1 MKYIDEAVIEVMA
14 GNGGNGV
21 VSFRREKFVPK
32 GGPNG
37 GDGGHGGSIFAIAD
51 HNINTLLE
59 YRFKRLFRAKNGG
72 NGQGSDRYGRK
83 AEDVYLKMPV
93 GTVIRDQ
100 TSGQILADLT
110 KPQQQACLA
119 KGGRGGLGN
128 IHFKSSINR
137 TPRQAT
143 PGEEGEKRTLS
154 LELKVLADV
163 GLLGLPNAGK
173 STLISA
179 VSKARPKI
187 ANYPFTTLQP
197 NLGVVQV
204 PGSHQ
209 HNFVMA
215 DIPGLIK
222 GASQG
227 AGLGQQFLKHLSRN
241 RLLLHIID
249 VSPADQSDPIIQA
262 LSIVQELKQF
272 SEQLFKRPRWIVF
285 NKMDLIAN
293 DQKRTQLKQQLI
305 CSLKRQQLLSTDT
318 AVFWISAVARQGLDT
333 LIKAIDHYLHTLP
346 AEMEPAKITMTN
358 QNR

>member
-1 MKYIDEAVIEVMA
+1 MKYIDEAVIEVVA

-51 HNINTLLE
+51 HNVNTLLE
-59 YRFKRLFRAKNGG
+59 YRFKHLFRAKNGE

-83 AEDVYLKMPV
+83 AKDIYLKMPV

-100 TSGQILADLT
+100 SSGQILADLT
-110 KPQQQACLA
+110 KPQQQVCLA

-128 IHFKSSINR
+128 IHFKSSVNR

-143 PGEEGEKRTLS
+143 PGEEGEKKILS

-173 STLISA
+173 STLLSA
-179 VSKARPKI
+179 VSGARPKI

-197 NLGVVQV
+197 NLGVVRAS
-204 PGSHQ
+204 GSHRT
-209 HNFVMA
+209 FVIA

-222 GASQG
+222 GAAQG
-227 AGLGQQFLKHLSRN
+227 AGLGQQFLKHLSRC

-249 VSPADQSDPIIQA
+249 ISPVDRSDPIIQA
-262 LSIVQELKQF
+262 VAIVQELRQF
-272 SEQLFKRPRWIVF
+272 SEQLFRRPRWIVF
-285 NKMDLIAN
+285 NKMDLIAD
-293 DQKRTQLKQQLI
+293 DQKRKQLKQQLI
-305 CSLKRQQLLSTDT
+305 SSLKKQQLLSTDT
-318 AVFWISAVARQGLDT
+318 KIFWVSAAAHQGLDA
-333 LIKAIDHYLHTLP
+333 LIKAIDLYLYALP
-346 AEMEPAKITMTN
+346 TEIKPSD
-358 QNR
+358 

>member
-1 MKYIDEAVIEVMA
+1 MKYIDEAVIEVVA

-59 YRFKRLFRAKNGG
+59 YRFKHLFRAKNGE

-83 AEDVYLKMPV
+83 AEDIYLKMPV

-100 TSGQILADLT
+100 ASGQILADLT
-110 KPQQQACLA
+110 KSQQQVCLA

-143 PGEEGEKRTLS
+143 PGEEGEKKTLS

-179 VSKARPKI
+179 VSGARPKI

-197 NLGVVQV
+197 NLGVVRV

-209 HNFVMA
+209 RTFVIA

-222 GASQG
+222 GAAQG
-227 AGLGQQFLKHLSRN
+227 AGLGQQFLKHLSRS
-241 RLLLHIID
+241 RLLLHVID
-249 VSPADQSDPIIQA
+249 VSPVDQSDPIIQA
-262 LSIVQELKQF
+262 VAIVQELRQF
-272 SEQLFKRPRWIVF
+272 SEQLFRRPRWIVF
-285 NKMDLIAN
+285 NKMDLIAD
-293 DQKRTQLKQQLI
+293 DQKRKQLKQQLI
-305 CSLKRQQLLSTDT
+305 SSLKKQQLLSTDT
-318 AVFWISAVARQGLDT
+318 AVFWVSAATRQGLDA

-346 AEMEPAKITMTN
+346 SEISTIN

>member
-1 MKYIDEAVIEVMA
+1 MKYIDEAVIEVVA

-59 YRFKRLFRAKNGG
+59 YRFKHLFRAKNGE

-83 AEDVYLKMPV
+83 AEDIYLKMPV

-100 TSGQILADLT
+100 ASGQILAYLT
-110 KPQQQACLA
+110 KSQQQVCLA

-143 PGEEGEKRTLS
+143 PGEEGEKKTLS

-173 STLISA
+173 STLISV
-179 VSKARPKI
+179 VSGARPKI

-197 NLGVVQV
+197 NLGVVRV

-209 HNFVMA
+209 RTFVIA

-222 GASQG
+222 GAAQG
-227 AGLGQQFLKHLSRN
+227 AGLGQQFLKHLSRS
-241 RLLLHIID
+241 RLLLHVID
-249 VSPADQSDPIIQA
+249 VSPVDQSDPIIQA
-262 LSIVQELKQF
+262 VAIVQELRQF
-272 SEQLFKRPRWIVF
+272 SEQLFRRPRWIVF
-285 NKMDLIAN
+285 NKMDLIAD
-293 DQKRTQLKQQLI
+293 DQKRKQLKQQLI
-305 CSLKRQQLLSTDT
+305 SSLKKQQLLSTDT
-318 AVFWISAVARQGLDT
+318 AVFWVSAATRQGLDA

-346 AEMEPAKITMTN
+346 SEISTTN

>member
-1 MKYIDEAVIEVMA
+1 MKYIDEAVIEVVA

-59 YRFKRLFRAKNGG
+59 YRFKHLFRAKNGE

-83 AEDVYLKMPV
+83 AEDIYLKMPV

-100 TSGQILADLT
+100 ASGQILADLT
-110 KPQQQACLA
+110 KSQQQVCLA

-143 PGEEGEKRTLS
+143 PGEEGEKKTLS

-173 STLISA
+173 STLISV
-179 VSKARPKI
+179 VSGARPKI

-197 NLGVVQV
+197 NLGVVRV

-209 HNFVMA
+209 RTFVIA

-222 GASQG
+222 GAAQG
-227 AGLGQQFLKHLSRN
+227 AGLGQQFLKHLSRS
-241 RLLLHIID
+241 RLLLHVID
-249 VSPADQSDPIIQA
+249 VSPVDQSDPIIQA
-262 LSIVQELKQF
+262 VAIVQELRQF
-272 SEQLFKRPRWIVF
+272 SEQLFRRPRWIVF
-285 NKMDLIAN
+285 NKMDLIAD
-293 DQKRTQLKQQLI
+293 DQKRKQLKQQLI
-305 CSLKRQQLLSTDT
+305 SSLKKQQLLSTDT
-318 AVFWISAVARQGLDT
+318 AVFWVSAATRQGLDA

-346 AEMEPAKITMTN
+346 AEMSPTN